1 MHSARSI
8 SKETKD
14 RFDFLLKNTLIKQRP
29 KEKNRK
35 SEVPPEVDVSGDVS
49 EYLAKTYDL
58 EKGDS
63 DGSGDT
69 YSLKSNGKSLYPSI
83 VGIGQYNRPVASL
96 QPLA

>member
-14 RFDFLLKNTLIKQRP
+14 RFDLLLKNTLIKQRS
-29 KEKNRK
+29 KEKVRK
-35 SEVPPEVDVSGDVS
+35 SEIPPEADVSGDVS
-49 EYLAKTYDL
+49 EDLGVTYDL

-69 YSLKSNGKSLYPSI
+69 YSLKSNGKSFSRGL
-83 VGIGQYNRPVASL
+83 
-96 QPLA
+96 